1 MCIGI
6 PMQVVVPGADV
17 AVCEGRGQRDRI
29 NCLMVGEVAVGTWLL
44 TFQGAALRVLDADEA
59 AQTNA
64 ALDALAAVLAGDTET
79 GRHFA
84 DLAGREPELPAH
96 LRGPRCWP
104 PYRCR
109 SPPAPTCWRRTR

>member
-1 MCIGI
+1 
-6 PMQVVVPGADV
+6 MQVVESGADV

-64 ALDALAAVLAGDTET
+64 ALDALSAAIAGDADA
-79 GRHFA
+79 GRFFA
-84 DLAGREPELPAH
+84 DLVDREPQLPPH
-96 LRGPRCWP
+96 LREGQR
-104 PYRCR
+104 
-109 SPPAPTCWRRTR
+109 

>member
-6 PMQVVVPGADV
+6 PMQVVLPGADV

-29 NCLMVGEVAVGTWLL
+29 NCLMVGEVPAGTWLL

-64 ALDALAAVLAGDTET
+64 ALDALAAAIAGDADP
-79 GRHFA
+79 GRFFT
-84 DLAGREPELPAH
+84 DLVEREPQLPPH
-96 LRGPRCWP
+96 LREGSR
-104 PYRCR
+104 
-109 SPPAPTCWRRTR
+109 